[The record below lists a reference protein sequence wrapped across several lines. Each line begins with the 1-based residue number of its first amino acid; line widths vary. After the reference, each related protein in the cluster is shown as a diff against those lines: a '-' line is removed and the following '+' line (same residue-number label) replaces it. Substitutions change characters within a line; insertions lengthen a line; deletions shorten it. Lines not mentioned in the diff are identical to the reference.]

1 MPPIQTLKT
10 LVVHLNFWQ
19 SPGQPRYL
27 ITTSKGPC
35 PCKSLDVARKFAREH
50 GFSGIHVQPQ

>member
-1 MPPIQTLKT
+1 MPPIPTLKT
-10 LVVHLNFWQ
+10 LPVQLNFWRE
-19 SPGQPRYL
+19 SGQPRYL
-27 ITTSKGPC
+27 ILTGKGPC